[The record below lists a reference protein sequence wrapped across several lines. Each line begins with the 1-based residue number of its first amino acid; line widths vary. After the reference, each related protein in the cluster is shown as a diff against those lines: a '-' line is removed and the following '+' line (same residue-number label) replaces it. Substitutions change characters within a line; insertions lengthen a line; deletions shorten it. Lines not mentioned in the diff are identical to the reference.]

1 MGGDTEPQEMFSV
14 LSLWY
19 KESLMHDAIV
29 EYMSIEKERIYTL
42 VMSIAQYV
50 VWLCFVRVASISVHP
65 VLVKLS
71 PS

>member
-29 EYMSIEKERIYTL
+29 YLCQYMSIEKGKNLHTGYENC
-42 VMSIAQYV
+42 SICGNCALYE
-50 VWLCFVRVASISVHP
+50 
-65 VLVKLS
+65 
-71 PS
+71 